1 MVNFGPIDEV
11 PKQFA
16 GRNLYKHNPLVT
28 LMRTSV
34 EENKVIAEKLA
45 ERWNETEN
53 KMTLFLPKQGVSMI
67 DAKGQPFDGPEER
80 KVLFDTLK
88 IISLM
93 KMLKSSRWITILMMR
108 HLPRQPHKN

>member
-80 KVLFDTLK
+80 KV
-88 IISLM
+88 SLM

>member
-1 MVNFGPIDEV
+1 MVILGPIDEGAKAV
-11 PKQFA
+11 CRQKSLQTQSLIA
-16 GRNLYKHNPLVT
+16 

-80 KVLFDTLK
+80 KKYL
-88 IISLM
+88 
-93 KMLKSSRWITILMMR
+93 IL
-108 HLPRQPHKN
+108 